1 MRCAAHGM
9 GETRLRAHIR
19 RRQRWPPLAASLCPL
34 LWRLRRFVTGQVVG
48 GVEALTNVS
57 LSSTSSM
64 GFAHPQAQDLVLG
77 AQIPRQP
84 ASPGPTQLREPWGG
98 PWNFPYADSVWRKC
112 HGPGLFSG
120 PPGARRHTGSRRWR
134 PCGGCGT
141 RMGTPPPSS
150 PGLPNV
156 VGGQAGHSV
165 VMVGQVSGAG
175 GLSLDVPEVQDFIP
189 PGGIQ
194 GSWLDVY

>member
-1 MRCAAHGM
+1 MCLCPA
-9 GETRLRAHIR
+9 R
-19 RRQRWPPLAASLCPL
+19 RRWDLRIHKPKTWFSAPRSLGSRPPQAP
-34 LWRLRRFVTGQVVG
+34 
-48 GVEALTNVS
+48 
-57 LSSTSSM
+57 LSSGSPGEAPGTFHTQTLS
-64 GFAHPQAQDLVLG
+64 GGNATVLG
-77 AQIPRQP
+77 CFQAHQVQGVTPEVGDGGRVVD
-84 ASPGPTQLREPWGG
+84 AEPGWG
-98 PWNFPYADSVWRKC
+98 P
-112 HGPGLFSG
+112 
-120 PPGARRHTGSRRWR
+120 
-134 PCGGCGT
+134 
-141 RMGTPPPSS
+141 PPPSS